1 MRLNVTS
8 EIGRLRRVL
17 VHRPGREIDEMT
29 PSMMERLLF
38 EDILFGDD
46 ARLEH
51 HTFRRVLERSGAEV
65 LDAEDLLAEALATAG
80 GRRFL
85 LAELAGEYGVPRP
98 VVERLEGLAAGE
110 LATALLAGL
119 RAPGGRTFDLDPVP
133 NHFFQRDPQ
142 TVLGDRVVVAA
153 MATDARE
160 REALLARTIFDHAPT
175 LAGAAAELFEID
187 APPQAAAD
195 PGRAYPYPTLE
206 GGDVLVASPEVI
218 LIGISER
225 TNRGGVEQLAEYL
238 RREET
243 GFRHLILVELPH
255 RRSFMHLDT
264 VFTLIDRGT
273 CLAYAPVIEPAAS
286 GQAPPSSYVHH
297 VDLEAKR
304 VSFEVRL
311 SLRRALDQVGLDL
324 DLVPCGGADLLDQDR
339 EQWTDGAN
347 AFALAPGV
355 IILYARNHRTL
366 EELARRGWRVLD
378 EEAAAAGPEPL
389 LDAGPTVVALAGN
402 ELSRAR
408 GGPRCMT
415 MPLVRDDL

>member
-1 MRLNVTS
+1 MQLNVTS

-46 ARLEH
+46 ARVEH
-51 HTFRRVLERSGAEV
+51 HSFRRVLERAGAEV

-98 VVERLEGLAAGE
+98 VVERLEGLAADE

-133 NHFFQRDPQ
+133 NYFFQRDPQ
-142 TVLGDRVVVAA
+142 TVLGDRVVIAA
-153 MATDARE
+153 MATGARE
-160 REALLARTIFDHAPT
+160 REALLARTLFDHAPT

-238 RREET
+238 RREDT

-273 CLAYAPVIEPAAS
+273 CLAYAPVIEPAAT
-286 GQAPPSSYVHH
+286 GHAPQSSYVHH
-297 VDLEAKR
+297 VDLEAKQ
-304 VSFEVRL
+304 VSFEVRA

-355 IILYARNHRTL
+355 IFLYARNHRTL
-366 EELARRGWRVLD
+366 EELARRGWRILD
-378 EEAAAAGPEPL
+378 EETAAAGPEPL
-389 LDAGPTVVALAGN
+389 LGAGPTVVALTGN